1 MYLKKLMSLLF
12 FVVFGLCLF
21 FYSSLS
27 KAQVYESFRLVV
39 LGDSLSSGY
48 KLPDGS
54 GFVPQLQQAL
64 LKDGLD
70 NVEVISA
77 AVAGDT
83 TFDAVDRMDSVLNL
97 KPHAVLLELGA
108 NDILEG
114 EDLNQTQ
121 QNLETMVSAFLQQDI
136 PVMLIGVQLP
146 SFSDSSNRNALD
158 RIYKNLS
165 KKYDL
170 HLYPHFLDGAI
181 IERFGVYNAKHMQAD
196 NVHPNEEGI
205 RIIVSKIYPSVKKFL
220 TSI

>member
-1 MYLKKLMSLLF
+1 MCSKKLINLFF

-48 KLPDGS
+48 NLPEGA
-54 GFVPQLQQAL
+54 GFVPILQKAL
-64 LKDGLD
+64 LQDGLD

-83 TFDAVDRMDSVLNL
+83 TKKALERFDSVLAL

-108 NDILEG
+108 NDILHG
-114 EDLNQTQ
+114 EDLNQTHE
-121 QNLETMVSAFLQQDI
+121 NFETIISTFLQRDI

-146 SFSDSSNRNALD
+146 TFSDSSNRNTLD
-158 RIYKNLS
+158 KIYRNLS

-170 HLYPHFLDGAI
+170 HFYPHFLDGAI
-181 IERFGVYNAKHMQAD
+181 VERFGVYNAKYMLAD
-196 NVHPNEEGI
+196 NIHPNEEGI
-205 RIIVSKIYPSVKKFL
+205 KIIVSKIYPNIKKFL
-220 TSI
+220 KSI